1 MEKKLRDIT
10 EEKIGFKIKGLKDSK
25 RLSQIIAKE
34 NDIAISYNTIRR
46 FFGVVKNVQASN
58 FTLDTLSKFN
68 NYENYSDFLINFKL
82 RNKWKQEFE
91 VTKII
96 HKDEDDILLKYIN
109 KNLNQTESFNL
120 KLIQIIRELFL
131 VENFNLIRDIFELKK
146 MNANNF
152 NYDEKVVIGMSIGQ
166 IMNTTDIK
174 NEAFNQLLLN
184 ENFQDLVITIF
195 VDYASLKTYY
205 SKIIKTI
212 YKNSS
217 RKNVRVFCEGI
228 LNLNLF
234 FNKKNKHFYYTLKD
248 EDEFHPILKSRI
260 FAQYLLIEDSN
271 VIFKLNNYYQK
282 YLVDGFIPIEYLFE
296 INFTS
301 ILTRNFEVMKWIIEK
316 IKPETDYT
324 FFYKYEHYNNF
335 LFMKLIYYTKMN
347 DHKNIASIDKNLT
360 IERFKSYED
369 MALLYHNICK
379 YRWTNDDKFFAA
391 YTKIAKRVNPIFFT
405 KKYFFEYFN

>member
-10 EEKIGFKIKGLKDSK
+10 EVKIGFKIKSLKDSK

-58 FTLDTLSKFN
+58 FTLDTLSRFN
-68 NYENYSDFLINFKL
+68 SFESYSDFLINYKL
-82 RNKWKQEFE
+82 RNKWRQEFE
-91 VTKII
+91 ISKII
-96 HKDEDDILLKYIN
+96 HNGEEDRLLKYIES
-109 KNLNQTESFNL
+109 NLSLTKSFNL
-120 KLIQIIRELFL
+120 KLIQIIRELL
-131 VENFNLIRDIFELKK
+131 LIGNFDLIRKIFELKK
-146 MNANNF
+146 MNAQNF
-152 NYDEKVVIGMSIGQ
+152 NYDGQVLIGMSIGYL
-166 IMNTTDIK
+166 IRVVNIK
-174 NEAFNQLLLN
+174 NKEFNQLLLN

-212 YKNSS
+212 YKSSS

-234 FNKKNKHFYYTLKD
+234 FNKKNKHSYYTLKD

-260 FAQYLLIEDSN
+260 FAQNLLIEDSN

-282 YLVDGFIPIEYLFE
+282 YLVDGFIAIEYLFE

-301 ILTRNFEVMKWIIEK
+301 IITRNFEVMKWIIEK

-335 LFMKLIYYTKMN
+335 LFMKLIYYTKIN
-347 DHKNIASIDKNLT
+347 DHKKIASIDKNLT

-379 YRWTNDDKFFAA
+379 YRWTNDDKFFAV
-391 YTKIAKRVNPIFFT
+391 YMKIAKRVNPIFFT